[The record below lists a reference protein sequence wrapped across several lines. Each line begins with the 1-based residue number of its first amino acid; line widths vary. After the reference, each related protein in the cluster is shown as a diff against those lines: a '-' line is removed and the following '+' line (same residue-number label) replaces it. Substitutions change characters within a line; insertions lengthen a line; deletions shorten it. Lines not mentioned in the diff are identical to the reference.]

1 MLQLANDASYF
12 TSQKLTLLAHGI
24 AARQSQIV
32 FSARK
37 FDGEIKAEQKIVP
50 KAVFKISRLIQNF
63 GRSGG
68 IRTHD
73 PYTPSVVRYQTA
85 LRSVHS
91 FFIALRTAPSNQL
104 FEQRNVNA
112 VV

>member
-37 FDGEIKAEQKIVP
+37 FDGEIKVQQKIVP
-50 KAVFKISRLIQNF
+50 EALDKRLHQTKCNQDRVMHF
-63 GRSGG
+63 LHSG
-68 IRTHD
+68 
-73 PYTPSVVRYQTA
+73 
-85 LRSVHS
+85 
-91 FFIALRTAPSNQL
+91 
-104 FEQRNVNA
+104 
-112 VV
+112 

>member
-12 TSQKLTLLAHGI
+12 TSQKLPLLAHGI

-37 FDGEIKAEQKIVP
+37 FDGEIKVKQKIVP
-50 KAVFKISRLIQNF
+50 EAVFRISRLIQNF

-73 PYTPSVVRYQTA
+73 PYTPSIVRYQAA
-85 LRSVHS
+85 LRSGRECYSLSYSPMQSAFHAAR
-91 FFIALRTAPSNQL
+91 FYR
-104 FEQRNVNA
+104 
-112 VV
+112 

>member
-37 FDGEIKAEQKIVP
+37 FDGEIKAKQKIAAGE
-50 KAVFKISRLIQNF
+50 KHFDQGKRKHN
-63 GRSGG
+63 
-68 IRTHD
+68 
-73 PYTPSVVRYQTA
+73 
-85 LRSVHS
+85 
-91 FFIALRTAPSNQL
+91 
-104 FEQRNVNA
+104 
-112 VV
+112 